1 MSGSKPMKEV
11 TMKKTR
17 LISVIA
23 SLCLL
28 AFAFQGTASGYSHG
42 HSNSGDGGGDCS
54 WFDGL

>member
-1 MSGSKPMKEV
+1 
-11 TMKKTR
+11 MKKAR

-28 AFAFQGTASGYSHG
+28 AFAFQGTASGYSNG
-42 HSNSGDGGGDCS
+42 HSASGDGGGDCS

>member
-1 MSGSKPMKEV
+1 
-11 TMKKTR
+11 MKKAR

-28 AFAFQGTASGYSHG
+28 AFAFQGTASGYSNG
-42 HSNSGDGGGDCS
+42 HSCSGDGGGGNS